1 MTKPQGIVVVV
12 HEAIDREK
20 DAAAL
25 YLALA
30 KAVADAKAKNVLIH
44 LASDELRH
52 LDRLERHL
60 VSVLA
65 GREGVLP
72 RSGLADAIAVRL
84 SESASLA
91 MPDASELSR
100 ADEVRILAIALD
112 RELEANLLYVGLAES
127 AGPGEARELF
137 LSLAK
142 EEETHAGILR
152 AEIDAIGRNGFWFDM
167 QEFTMEK

>member
-1 MTKPQGIVVVV
+1 MTKPHGIVTVI
-12 HEAIDREK
+12 HTAMDREK
-20 DAAAL
+20 EAAAL

-44 LASDELRH
+44 LASDELGH

-65 GREGVLP
+65 GKEGVLP
-72 RSGLADAIAVRL
+72 RSGLAEAIAVRL
-84 SESASLA
+84 SESSSLT
-91 MPDASELSR
+91 MPDASELTR
-100 ADEVRILAIALD
+100 ADEVRILEIALD
-112 RELEANLLYVGLAES
+112 RELEANLLYVGMAES

-137 LSLAK
+137 LSLAR
-142 EEETHAGILR
+142 EEETHARILR
-152 AEIDAIGRNGFWFDM
+152 AEIDAIGRSGFWFDM

>member
-1 MTKPQGIVVVV
+1 LAGTQGIVVVV
-12 HEAIDREK
+12 HTAIDREK
-20 DAAAL
+20 EAAAL

-30 KAVADAKAKNVLIH
+30 RTVADAKAKNVLIH
-44 LASDELRH
+44 LASDELGH

-65 GREGVLP
+65 GKEGVLP
-72 RSGLADAIAVRL
+72 RSGLADAIAARL
-84 SESASLA
+84 SESSSLA
-91 MPDASELSR
+91 MPDPSELTR
-100 ADEVRILAIALD
+100 ADEVRILEIALD
-112 RELEANLLYVGLAES
+112 RELEANLQYVGMAES

-142 EEETHAGILR
+142 EEETHARILR
-152 AEIDAIGRNGFWFDM
+152 AEIDAIGRSGFWFDM